1 MMAELTVGF
10 DGFYDCYFVVMDS
23 GGVVRAVYGLL
34 YALPGVFSARR
45 SPNTAGKARAP
56 AERPSSRRALVK
68 QKSKTAKVLLLLYC
82 KHPTCFSQYH
92 RTSCTSQ
99 SNWYSSYVKMESS
112 RIFIKGLPP
121 SITEADFKKHFSSG
135 GREVTDARLFANR
148 RIGYVGYKT
157 PEDAQSAVKYFNK
170 TFVRMSRI
178 GVEVARPIGES
189 NPGRTG
195 GRAPTAPKEQQS
207 MPVEA
212 PKAHNDA
219 DKQIP
224 EDDPKLKEYLEVMK
238 PKSKKRS
245 WENDDAAQA
254 NTEAPVDDGD
264 RMEIEAGASDDEY
277 EAVPRKA
284 KRTKVDAPP
293 VEQQPA
299 ETNAEE
305 AEAPLSV
312 EAEENAQPDSAP
324 QGPVSDA
331 DWARSRTSRLLG
343 LLDDDEEEEEN
354 NRPKAR
360 AASVSS
366 DEMED
371 VEPTKSGPSKAT
383 TKTETPAPAAAVDES
398 AQPEADAEPTGVR
411 ASMRLF
417 VRNLP
422 YDVKQEDLESEFASY
437 GNVEEV
443 SMTIPFPSPTFQDE
457 HLIGT
462 TDAIAFEVNP
472 GRVF

>member
-1 MMAELTVGF
+1 MLHITALF
-10 DGFYDCYFVVMDS
+10 CASLSHSAKMD
-23 GGVVRAVYGLL
+23 
-34 YALPGVFSARR
+34 
-45 SPNTAGKARAP
+45 
-56 AERPSSRRALVK
+56 
-68 QKSKTAKVLLLLYC
+68 
-82 KHPTCFSQYH
+82 
-92 RTSCTSQ
+92 
-99 SNWYSSYVKMESS
+99 SS

-195 GRAPTAPKEQQS
+195 GRAPTAPRENTSIPIETAKI
-207 MPVEA
+207 
-212 PKAHNDA
+212 HNDA

-238 PKSKKRS
+238 PKSKKRT
-245 WENDDAAQA
+245 WENDDALQA
-254 NTEAPVDDGD
+254 NTEAAVADDNKTTVD
-264 RMEIEAGASDDEY
+264 AGAASDDEY
-277 EAVPRKA
+277 EVVPRKA
-284 KRTKVDAPP
+284 KRTKVDPPP
-293 VEQQPA
+293 VEPQPA
-299 ETNAEE
+299 ETSAGEGATLPMDNAEE
-305 AEAPLSV
+305 KSPQEAVPS
-312 EAEENAQPDSAP
+312 
-324 QGPVSDA
+324 GPVSDA

-343 LLDDDEEEEEN
+343 LLDDDEEEEQN
-354 NRPKAR
+354 SRPKAR

-366 DEMED
+366 SDMED
-371 VEPTKSGPSKAT
+371 VAPTRSGPSEVT
-383 TKTETPAPAAAVDES
+383 TAVNTSTPAAVVDDS
-398 AQPEADAEPTGVR
+398 AQSAADAEPTGVR

-422 YDVKQEDLESEFASY
+422 YDVQQEDLQSEFASY

-443 SMTIPFPSPTFQDE
+443 STTISSNSSPFKMST
-457 HLIGT
+457 
-462 TDAIAFEVNP
+462 
-472 GRVF
+472 

>member
-1 MMAELTVGF
+1 MRAM
-10 DGFYDCYFVVMDS
+10 DGWLSLRSLSLVC
-23 GGVVRAVYGLL
+23 
-34 YALPGVFSARR
+34 SARVAPQTQPGSR
-45 SPNTAGKARAP
+45 KRGRA
-56 AERPSSRRALVK
+56 SKLRRALVE
-68 QKSKTAKVLLLLYC
+68 QKSKTAKVLLLLLYREL
-82 KHPTCFSQYH
+82 PASFNTTALSAPAILVIL
-92 RTSCTSQ
+92 
-99 SNWYSSYVKMESS
+99 YVKMESS

-135 GREVTDARLFANR
+135 GREITDARLFANR

-207 MPVEA
+207 MPINA
-212 PKAHNDA
+212 AKPHNDA
-219 DKQIP
+219 DKQTP

-238 PKSKKRS
+238 PKSKKRT
-245 WENDDAAQA
+245 WENDDAIQA
-254 NTEAPVDDGD
+254 STEAPVDAENQ
-264 RMEIEAGASDDEY
+264 MTIEAGASDDEY
-277 EAVPRKA
+277 EVVPRKA
-284 KRTKVDAPP
+284 KRTKVDDPP
-293 VEQQPA
+293 VEDQPVETIMEEA
-299 ETNAEE
+299 ETTPAANAEE
-305 AEAPLSV
+305 NGQQDIAPK
-312 EAEENAQPDSAP
+312 
-324 QGPVSDA
+324 GPVSDA

-360 AASVSS
+360 VASASPS
-366 DEMED
+366 DMED
-371 VEPTKSGPSKAT
+371 VEPTKSGSSKAT
-383 TKTETPAPAAAVDES
+383 TTTDTPAPAAATDDS
-398 AQPEADAEPTGVR
+398 AQPNADAEPTGVR

-422 YDVKQEDLESEFASY
+422 YDVQQEDLQSEFASY

-443 SMTIPFPSPTFQDE
+443 SMIILSHPPPFEMST
-457 HLIGT
+457 
-462 TDAIAFEVNP
+462 
-472 GRVF
+472 

>member
-1 MMAELTVGF
+1 
-10 DGFYDCYFVVMDS
+10 MD
-23 GGVVRAVYGLL
+23 
-34 YALPGVFSARR
+34 
-45 SPNTAGKARAP
+45 
-56 AERPSSRRALVK
+56 
-68 QKSKTAKVLLLLYC
+68 
-82 KHPTCFSQYH
+82 
-92 RTSCTSQ
+92 
-99 SNWYSSYVKMESS
+99 SS

-195 GRAPTAPKEQQS
+195 GRAPTAPRENHS
-207 MPVEA
+207 MPTEA
-212 PKAHNDA
+212 HKTNNDA
-219 DKQIP
+219 DKQTP

-238 PKSKKRS
+238 PKSKKRT
-245 WENDDAAQA
+245 WENDEIPQVNNEAALSDDDQMAVDAGAA
-254 NTEAPVDDGD
+254 
-264 RMEIEAGASDDEY
+264 ASDDEY
-277 EAVPRKA
+277 EVVPRKA
-284 KRTKVDAPP
+284 KRTKVDPSAT
-293 VEQQPA
+293 EQQPA
-299 ETNAEE
+299 EATAEE
-305 AEAPLSV
+305 AVISPTDNAEQPAPEDV
-312 EAEENAQPDSAP
+312 AP

-366 DEMED
+366 SDMED
-371 VEPTKSGPSKAT
+371 VTPAKSGPAKVT
-383 TKTETPAPAAAVDES
+383 TTTNAPAPTAAADES
-398 AQPEADAEPTGVR
+398 AQPETDAEPTGVR

-422 YDVKQEDLESEFASY
+422 YDVQQEALQSEFASY

-443 SMTIPFPSPTFQDE
+443 SMTTHFHPPYFKMST
-457 HLIGT
+457 
-462 TDAIAFEVNP
+462 
-472 GRVF
+472 

>member
-1 MMAELTVGF
+1 MAFFTF
-10 DGFYDCYFVVMDS
+10 
-23 GGVVRAVYGLL
+23 
-34 YALPGVFSARR
+34 ALPGVFSARR
-45 SPNTAGKARAP
+45 SPNTAGKPPARSGRA
-56 AERPSSRRALVK
+56 SKLRRALVE
-68 QKSKTAKVLLLLYC
+68 QKSKTAKVLLLLLYYEL
-82 KHPTCFSQYH
+82 PASFNITALSAPAILVIP
-92 RTSCTSQ
+92 
-99 SNWYSSYVKMESS
+99 YVKMESS

-135 GREVTDARLFANR
+135 GREITDARLFANR
-148 RIGYVGYKT
+148 RIGYVGYKS

-207 MPVEA
+207 MTINAAKP
-212 PKAHNDA
+212 HNDA
-219 DKQIP
+219 DKQTP

-238 PKSKKRS
+238 PKSKKRT
-245 WENDDAAQA
+245 WENDDAIQA
-254 NTEAPVDDGD
+254 STEAPVDAENQ
-264 RMEIEAGASDDEY
+264 MTIEAGASDDEY
-277 EAVPRKA
+277 EVVPRKA
-284 KRTKVDAPP
+284 KRTKVDDPP
-293 VEQQPA
+293 VEDQPA
-299 ETNAEE
+299 ETIMEE
-305 AEAPLSV
+305 AETTPA
-312 EAEENAQPDSAP
+312 ANADENAQQDVAP

-360 AASVSS
+360 VASASPS
-366 DEMED
+366 DMED
-371 VEPTKSGPSKAT
+371 VEPTKSGLSKAT
-383 TKTETPAPAAAVDES
+383 TTIDTPAPAAATDDS
-398 AQPEADAEPTGVR
+398 AQPNADAEPTGVR

-422 YDVKQEDLESEFASY
+422 YDVQQEDLQSEFASY

-443 SMTIPFPSPTFQDE
+443 SMTTLSHPPTFKMS
-457 HLIGT
+457 T
-462 TDAIAFEVNP
+462 
-472 GRVF
+472 

>member
-1 MMAELTVGF
+1 
-10 DGFYDCYFVVMDS
+10 
-23 GGVVRAVYGLL
+23 
-34 YALPGVFSARR
+34 
-45 SPNTAGKARAP
+45 
-56 AERPSSRRALVK
+56 
-68 QKSKTAKVLLLLYC
+68 
-82 KHPTCFSQYH
+82 
-92 RTSCTSQ
+92 
-99 SNWYSSYVKMESS
+99 MESS

-189 NPGRTG
+189 NPGRAG
-195 GRAPTAPKEQQS
+195 GRAPTAPKEQQNI
-207 MPVEA
+207 PIDA
-212 PKAHNDA
+212 AKTHNDA
-219 DKQIP
+219 DKQTP

-238 PKSKKRS
+238 PKSKKRT
-245 WENDDAAQA
+245 WENDDVAQA
-254 NTEAPVDDGD
+254 NTEAPVDDENQ
-264 RMEIEAGASDDEY
+264 MTIEAGASDDEY
-277 EAVPRKA
+277 EVVPRKA
-284 KRTKVDAPP
+284 KRTKVDPPPADQQP
-293 VEQQPA
+293 VETVA
-299 ETNAEE
+299 EEVVPPQTDNAEG
-305 AEAPLSV
+305 
-312 EAEENAQPDSAP
+312 NAQEDVAP

-366 DEMED
+366 SDMED
-371 VEPTKSGPSKAT
+371 VAPTKSGPSKAAT
-383 TKTETPAPAAAVDES
+383 TTDTPAPTAAVDES

-422 YDVKQEDLESEFASY
+422 YDVQQEDLQSEFASY

-443 SMTIPFPSPTFQDE
+443 STTIPF
-457 HLIGT
+457 
-462 TDAIAFEVNP
+462 
-472 GRVF
+472 

>member
-1 MMAELTVGF
+1 
-10 DGFYDCYFVVMDS
+10 MD
-23 GGVVRAVYGLL
+23 
-34 YALPGVFSARR
+34 
-45 SPNTAGKARAP
+45 
-56 AERPSSRRALVK
+56 
-68 QKSKTAKVLLLLYC
+68 
-82 KHPTCFSQYH
+82 
-92 RTSCTSQ
+92 
-99 SNWYSSYVKMESS
+99 SS

-121 SITEADFKKHFSSG
+121 SITEADFKKHFSFG

-148 RIGYVGYKT
+148 RIGYIGYKT

-189 NPGRTG
+189 NPRGTS
-195 GRAPTAPKEQQS
+195 GRAPTAPKEKNDT
-207 MPVEA
+207 PVTLE
-212 PKAHNDA
+212 KVHSDA
-219 DKQIP
+219 SNKVL

-238 PKSKKRS
+238 PKSKKRT
-245 WENDDAAQA
+245 WENDDALQVNNETPVNEDNQMIIDAA
-254 NTEAPVDDGD
+254 AP
-264 RMEIEAGASDDEY
+264 SDDEY
-277 EAVPRKA
+277 EEVPRKA
-284 KRTKVDAPP
+284 KRTKVDTPAIEQPPIEANTSETTVPQTEAAP
-293 VEQQPA
+293 
-299 ETNAEE
+299 E
-305 AEAPLSV
+305 A
-312 EAEENAQPDSAP
+312 AQGDATT

-343 LLDDDEEEEEN
+343 LLDDDEEEEAESS
-354 NRPKAR
+354 RPKAR

-366 DEMED
+366 SDVED
-371 VEPTKSGPSKAT
+371 VSRTAPIPSKTNIEDKPPIPNAT
-383 TKTETPAPAAAVDES
+383 LEES

-422 YDVKQEDLESEFASY
+422 YDVQQEDLQSEFASY

-443 SMTIPFPSPTFQDE
+443 STIPLFHPPTFQDE

-462 TDAIAFEVNP
+462 TDATAFEVNP

>member
-1 MMAELTVGF
+1 
-10 DGFYDCYFVVMDS
+10 
-23 GGVVRAVYGLL
+23 
-34 YALPGVFSARR
+34 
-45 SPNTAGKARAP
+45 
-56 AERPSSRRALVK
+56 
-68 QKSKTAKVLLLLYC
+68 
-82 KHPTCFSQYH
+82 
-92 RTSCTSQ
+92 
-99 SNWYSSYVKMESS
+99 MESS

-157 PEDAQSAVKYFNK
+157 PEDAQSAVRYFNK

-195 GRAPTAPKEQQS
+195 GRAPTAPKEHQS

-212 PKAHNDA
+212 AKTQNDA
-219 DKQIP
+219 EKQTP
-224 EDDPKLKEYLEVMK
+224 EDDAKLKEYLEVMK

-254 NTEAPVDDGD
+254 NTEAPVDDENQ
-264 RMEIEAGASDDEY
+264 MTIEAGASDDEY
-277 EAVPRKA
+277 EVVPRKT

-293 VEQQPA
+293 AEQQPI
-299 ETNAEE
+299 ETVTEEVVPQQTDNAEG
-305 AEAPLSV
+305 
-312 EAEENAQPDSAP
+312 NAQEDVAP

-354 NRPKAR
+354 NRPKPR

-366 DEMED
+366 SEMED
-371 VEPTKSGPSKAT
+371 VVPTKSAPSKAAT
-383 TKTETPAPAAAVDES
+383 TTDTSAPAAAVDES

-422 YDVKQEDLESEFASY
+422 YDVQQEDLQSEFASY

-443 SMTIPFPSPTFQDE
+443 STTIPSHPPPFKMST
-457 HLIGT
+457 
-462 TDAIAFEVNP
+462 
-472 GRVF
+472 

>member
-1 MMAELTVGF
+1 
-10 DGFYDCYFVVMDS
+10 
-23 GGVVRAVYGLL
+23 
-34 YALPGVFSARR
+34 
-45 SPNTAGKARAP
+45 
-56 AERPSSRRALVK
+56 
-68 QKSKTAKVLLLLYC
+68 
-82 KHPTCFSQYH
+82 
-92 RTSCTSQ
+92 
-99 SNWYSSYVKMESS
+99 MESS

-135 GREVTDARLFANR
+135 GREVTDARSFANR

-212 PKAHNDA
+212 TKTHNDA
-219 DKQIP
+219 DKQAP

-238 PKSKKRS
+238 PKSKKRT
-245 WENDDAAQA
+245 WENDDVAQA
-254 NTEAPVDDGD
+254 NTEAPVDDENQ
-264 RMEIEAGASDDEY
+264 MTIEAGASDDEY
-277 EAVPRKA
+277 EVVPRKA

-293 VEQQPA
+293 TEPQPA
-299 ETNAEE
+299 ETNVGEAETPTANAEE
-305 AEAPLSV
+305 D
-312 EAEENAQPDSAP
+312 AQQDVTP

-366 DEMED
+366 SDMED
-371 VEPTKSGPSKAT
+371 VVPINSAPSKAT
-383 TKTETPAPAAAVDES
+383 TTTDTPAPAAATEES
-398 AQPEADAEPTGVR
+398 AQPGADAEPTGVR

-443 SMTIPFPSPTFQDE
+443 SFTTPSHPPPFKMST
-457 HLIGT
+457 
-462 TDAIAFEVNP
+462 
-472 GRVF
+472 

>member
-1 MMAELTVGF
+1 
-10 DGFYDCYFVVMDS
+10 MD
-23 GGVVRAVYGLL
+23 
-34 YALPGVFSARR
+34 
-45 SPNTAGKARAP
+45 
-56 AERPSSRRALVK
+56 
-68 QKSKTAKVLLLLYC
+68 
-82 KHPTCFSQYH
+82 
-92 RTSCTSQ
+92 
-99 SNWYSSYVKMESS
+99 SS

-178 GVEVARPIGES
+178 GVEVARPIGEA

-195 GRAPTAPKEQQS
+195 GRAPTAPRENQS
-207 MPVEA
+207 MPIEA
-212 PKAHNDA
+212 DKTHNDA
-219 DKQIP
+219 EKQIP

-238 PKSKKRS
+238 PKSKKRT
-245 WENDDAAQA
+245 WENDDALQG
-254 NTEAPVDDGD
+254 NTDIPIEDDNQMAID
-264 RMEIEAGASDDEY
+264 AGAGAASDDEY
-277 EAVPRKA
+277 EVVPRKA
-284 KRTKVDAPP
+284 KRTKVDPEP
-293 VEQQPA
+293 VEQKPA
-299 ETNAEE
+299 ETTDGEVVEQPTDNAEQD
-305 AEAPLSV
+305 V
-312 EAEENAQPDSAP
+312 AP

-366 DEMED
+366 DDMED
-371 VEPTKSGPSKAT
+371 VIPTKSGPSRDIAT
-383 TKTETPAPAAAVDES
+383 TNIPAPAAPADDP
-398 AQPEADAEPTGVR
+398 AQPDAEAEPTGVR

-422 YDVKQEDLESEFASY
+422 YDVQQEDLQSEFASY

-443 SMTIPFPSPTFQDE
+443 S
-457 HLIGT
+457 T
-462 TDAIAFEVNP
+462 TVLSYPPLFKMST
-472 GRVF
+472 

>member
-1 MMAELTVGF
+1 
-10 DGFYDCYFVVMDS
+10 
-23 GGVVRAVYGLL
+23 
-34 YALPGVFSARR
+34 
-45 SPNTAGKARAP
+45 
-56 AERPSSRRALVK
+56 
-68 QKSKTAKVLLLLYC
+68 
-82 KHPTCFSQYH
+82 
-92 RTSCTSQ
+92 
-99 SNWYSSYVKMESS
+99 MESS

-121 SITEADFKKHFSSG
+121 SITETDFKKHFSSG

-195 GRAPTAPKEQQS
+195 GRAPTAPKENQS
-207 MPVEA
+207 MPVE
-212 PKAHNDA
+212 PNKTQNDA
-219 DKQIP
+219 DKQTP

-238 PKSKKRS
+238 PKSKKRT
-245 WENDDAAQA
+245 WENDDVGQA
-254 NTEAPVDDGD
+254 NAEAPVDDENQ
-264 RMEIEAGASDDEY
+264 MAIEAGASDDEY
-277 EAVPRKA
+277 EVVPRKA
-284 KRTKVDAPP
+284 KRAKVDAPP
-293 VEQQPA
+293 AEQQPA
-299 ETNAEE
+299 EAIVGEAETPTANAEDD
-305 AEAPLSV
+305 
-312 EAEENAQPDSAP
+312 AQQDVAS

-354 NRPKAR
+354 NRPKPR

-366 DEMED
+366 SEMED
-371 VEPTKSGPSKAT
+371 AEPTKSGPSKAT
-383 TKTETPAPAAAVDES
+383 TTVDASAPATATEEP
-398 AQPEADAEPTGVR
+398 AQPEVDAEPTGVR

-443 SMTIPFPSPTFQDE
+443 SITVPSHSPPFKMST
-457 HLIGT
+457 
-462 TDAIAFEVNP
+462 
-472 GRVF
+472 

>member
-1 MMAELTVGF
+1 
-10 DGFYDCYFVVMDS
+10 
-23 GGVVRAVYGLL
+23 
-34 YALPGVFSARR
+34 
-45 SPNTAGKARAP
+45 
-56 AERPSSRRALVK
+56 
-68 QKSKTAKVLLLLYC
+68 
-82 KHPTCFSQYH
+82 
-92 RTSCTSQ
+92 
-99 SNWYSSYVKMESS
+99 MESS

-195 GRAPTAPKEQQS
+195 GRAPTAPKENQS
-207 MPVEA
+207 IPVEA
-212 PKAHNDA
+212 IKTQNGV
-219 DKQIP
+219 DKQTP

-238 PKSKKRS
+238 PKSKKRT
-245 WENDDAAQA
+245 WENDDVAQA
-254 NTEAPVDDGD
+254 NTEAPVDD
-264 RMEIEAGASDDEY
+264 ENQITIEAGASDDEY
-277 EAVPRKA
+277 EVVPRKA

-293 VEQQPA
+293 AEQQPA
-299 ETNAEE
+299 ETSVDEAETPTANAEE
-305 AEAPLSV
+305 D
-312 EAEENAQPDSAP
+312 AQQDAAP

-366 DEMED
+366 TDMED
-371 VEPTKSGPSKAT
+371 VVPTKSGPSKAT
-383 TKTETPAPAAAVDES
+383 TTTDTPAPAAATEEPV
-398 AQPEADAEPTGVR
+398 QPEADAEPTGVR

-443 SMTIPFPSPTFQDE
+443 STTFSFHSPPFKMST
-457 HLIGT
+457 
-462 TDAIAFEVNP
+462 
-472 GRVF
+472 

>member
-1 MMAELTVGF
+1 
-10 DGFYDCYFVVMDS
+10 
-23 GGVVRAVYGLL
+23 
-34 YALPGVFSARR
+34 
-45 SPNTAGKARAP
+45 
-56 AERPSSRRALVK
+56 
-68 QKSKTAKVLLLLYC
+68 
-82 KHPTCFSQYH
+82 
-92 RTSCTSQ
+92 
-99 SNWYSSYVKMESS
+99 MESS

-195 GRAPTAPKEQQS
+195 GRAPTAPKEQPS
-207 MPVEA
+207 MPIDAV
-212 PKAHNDA
+212 KTHNDA
-219 DKQIP
+219 DKQTP

-238 PKSKKRS
+238 PKSKKRT

-254 NTEAPVDDGD
+254 NTEAPVDDENQ
-264 RMEIEAGASDDEY
+264 MTIEAGASDDEY
-277 EAVPRKA
+277 EVVPRKA
-284 KRTKVDAPP
+284 KRTKVDDPP
-293 VEQQPA
+293 VEQPTA
-299 ETNAEE
+299 ETIMEDAEATPTANAEE
-305 AEAPLSV
+305 NGQQDA
-312 EAEENAQPDSAP
+312 AP

-366 DEMED
+366 SDMD

-383 TKTETPAPAAAVDES
+383 TSTDKPAPAAAVDDS
-398 AQPEADAEPTGVR
+398 AQPDADAEPTGVR

-422 YDVKQEDLESEFASY
+422 YDVQQEDLQSEFASY

-443 SMTIPFPSPTFQDE
+443 S
-457 HLIGT
+457 T
-462 TDAIAFEVNP
+462 TVLSYPPLFKMST
-472 GRVF
+472 